1 MKNLKTIKDRLA
13 EALTEKGNSFSDAQL
28 EYVLD
33 CENWDGI
40 PFRMCSKTYIPLM
53 LAEFSRLNALSPM
66 KSDFRL
72 I

>member
-1 MKNLKTIKDRLA
+1 MNFKTIKDRLA
-13 EALTEKGNSFSDAQL
+13 EALTEKGKSFSDAQL

-33 CENWDGI
+33 CENWDGVQ
-40 PFRMCSKTYIPLM
+40 FRFCSRNYIPCM

-72 I
+72 L

>member
-1 MKNLKTIKDRLA
+1 MNFKTIKDRLA
-13 EALTEKGNSFSDAQL
+13 EALTEKGYSYSDAQL

-53 LAEFSRLNALSPM
+53 FAEFTRLNALSPM

-72 I
+72 L